1 MRVIVTADPFNPW
14 SFLHEYEQTLTQL
27 HGKMGAIATFV
38 GTTRDFNDGE
48 QVTTLFLEHYP
59 NMTEKYL
66 YMLMDTAKQRW
77 AIADSLIVHRAGT
90 LQPGETIV
98 LIAVWA
104 THRQPAFAG
113 CQFLLEAL
121 KKEAPFWKRETLSN
135 GEQRWVKG

>member
-1 MRVIVTADPFNPW
+1 MKVIVTTDLFNPW

-59 NMTEKYL
+59 SMTEKYL
-66 YMLMDTAKQRW
+66 YTLMDTAKQRW
-77 AIADSLIVHRAGT
+77 AIADSLIVHRVGT

-121 KKEAPFWKRETLSN
+121 KKEAPFWKRETLGN